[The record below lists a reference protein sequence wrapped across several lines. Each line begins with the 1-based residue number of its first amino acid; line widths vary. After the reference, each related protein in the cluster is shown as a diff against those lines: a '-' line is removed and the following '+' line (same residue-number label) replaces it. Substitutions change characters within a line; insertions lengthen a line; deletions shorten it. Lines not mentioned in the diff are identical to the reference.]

1 VKEMDITVSHAQ
13 GRVPVAVLHV
23 HGEVDASSYQ
33 DLIVKAQEVHAAG
46 TRDILMDLSEVSYMS
61 SSGLVAL
68 QSIAALLRGDEMPDL
83 ESGWGALRAV
93 DRDRDIGFQSHFR
106 LFNPQPRVDHVLEVV
121 GFKRFLEIHT
131 NLEEAVA
138 SF

>member
-1 VKEMDITVSHAQ
+1 MDMTVSHAQ

-33 DLIVKAQEVHAAG
+33 DLIAQAQEVHAAG
-46 TRDILMDLSEVSYMS
+46 TRDVLMDLSNVSYMS

-93 DRDRDIGFQSHFR
+93 DRDRELGFQSHFK
-106 LFNPQPRVDHVLEVV
+106 LLHPQPRVDHVLEVV
-121 GFKRFLEIHT
+121 GFKRFLEIYT
-131 NLEEAVA
+131 DMEEAVA